1 MVINSIQYGMK
12 QSIAILLALLTAP
25 AERLDKSKFLFL
37 IAVSLGIVTALNR
50 SRIRWRRLDALIA
63 IPWKESPACS

>member
-12 QSIAILLALLTAP
+12 QSIATLLALLTAP
-25 AERLDKSKFLFL
+25 VERLAKRKFLFL

-63 IPWKESPACS
+63 IPWKASPACS